1 VEGLNEI
8 KVVKLPTPGDL
19 FLLLFFLSVGMVRK
33 LRKASL
39 ALAAMKRKALFKTYF
54 QKARFHDI

>member
-19 FLLLFFLSVGMVRK
+19 FLLFFFIGGNGTQTAKSKPCSCRHET
-33 LRKASL
+33 
-39 ALAAMKRKALFKTYF
+39 KALFKTYF